1 MSHSYYFSWLSKPSS
16 PAMQMPSW
24 RWYPKGTR
32 SFVLRLCGRVSP
44 GIVILRCEISA
55 DGGIFAFYFSSQ
67 AADAFSTVFPC
78 FTVSCASVI
87 WSVDNHNRHEFRV
100 KACSPDAAA
109 TKRFWSKFDHQIFKF
124 PRWHILPSF
133 PAHLLGNNI
142 YRLNI

>member
-1 MSHSYYFSWLSKPSS
+1 MSHSYRFSWVIKPSS

-24 RWYPKGTR
+24 RWFPEGTR

-44 GIVILRCEISA
+44 GIVILRREISA
-55 DGGIFAFYFSSQ
+55 AGGAFAFYFSFQ
-67 AADAFSTVFPC
+67 ATDAFSTVYLC

-100 KACSPDAAA
+100 KAFSPDAAA
-109 TKRFWSKFDHQIFKF
+109 TKRFRSKFDHQIFKF

-133 PAHLLGNNI
+133 LAYLLGNNI
-142 YRLNI
+142 YCLNI